1 LTTSEKKTYYALKV
15 KGKAKIPDYVQ
26 VRDADFTLV
35 GYFRPT
41 RSEGKRA
48 PAVGDGDQTAAL
60 FAALESEIDAM
71 TYGEVRRFDWD
82 GASLQWK

>member
-1 LTTSEKKTYYALKV
+1 MEKKTFYALKV

-26 VRDADFTLV
+26 VRDSDFTLV

-60 FAALESEIDAM
+60 FSAIEAEIDAM
-71 TYGEVRRFDWD
+71 PYGAVNRLEWD
-82 GASLQWK
+82 GQRLVWG